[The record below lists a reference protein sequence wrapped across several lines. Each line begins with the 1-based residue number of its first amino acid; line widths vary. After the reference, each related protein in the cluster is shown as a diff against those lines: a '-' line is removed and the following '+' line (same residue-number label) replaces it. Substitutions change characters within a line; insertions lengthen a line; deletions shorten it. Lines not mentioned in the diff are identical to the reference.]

1 MNRTAYHV
9 VKREEGWAVQN
20 EKAQRASSICETQQ
34 EAFERAKELV
44 TASGGGEVSIH
55 SGGGK
60 IRAKHTYDKRDPFP
74 PNG

>member
-9 VKREEGWAVQN
+9 VKREEGWAVQK

-34 EAFERAKELV
+34 EAFERAKELAV
-44 TASGGGEVSIH
+44 AGGGGEVSIH
-55 SGGGK
+55 AGSGK

-74 PNG
+74 PHG

>member
-9 VKREEGWAVQN
+9 VKREEGWAVQK

-55 SGGGK
+55 GGRGK
-60 IRAKHTYDKRDPFP
+60 IRVKHTYDKRDPFP
-74 PNG
+74 PHG